1 MALEDYGRI
10 MGNAAASQPDFAG
23 AVMGG
28 FQQAQLMQQQQQAMQ
43 AKQAYEAQL
52 QTDIANALRNPT
64 SAAFSDLM
72 ARHPDLSK
80 EFKDAWDVR
89 DEGARNSD
97 LTTLGG
103 VVSSLGAGRR
113 DLALES
119 VKARVEADRAAGVDN
134 QAGEM
139 LLEALE
145 AGDDTRARG
154 LASYLIAAAAGPEK
168 LDALTNASAGT
179 TVVSAGGSLVDKTTG
194 KELFRAGEAPKYLK
208 AQNADGSETIIAVG
222 GDAGASAGAPR
233 SVRNNNPGNIEDG
246 AFARSQPGYV
256 GSDGRFAIFEAPEAG
271 QGAAMALLGSY
282 IDRGFNSVGKIISR
296 WAPKEDNNDTAA
308 YVRTVASKLG
318 VKPAQPIG
326 KDRVPDLLVA
336 IAEVEGG
343 AGVSGGAPGARAV
356 FQSQGGVKAPLGYRP
371 TADGNLEAIPG
382 GPGDLA
388 AKLKPVPVAGF
399 KAIQENRTAL
409 GKLEK
414 ALAEVSKYPE
424 AFGAKGYL
432 PDFALQRVDPA
443 GVKARAA
450 VADIGSMVINQRS
463 GAAVSAA
470 EFPRLSPFIPSMRD
484 DPETV
489 TAKLANMR
497 AEMAAMVA
505 EDEEFYSPA
514 NGYRPVAARKAPA
527 DAAPGS
533 SEASAVKV
541 ATRAELEALPSGT
554 WVIVPGKAKPVQR
567 K

>member
-1 MALEDYGRI
+1 MPLENYARI
-10 MGNAAASQPDFAG
+10 IGEGAAAQPDIMG

-28 FQQAQLMQQQQQAMQ
+28 FQQAQLQQQQQQAMQ
-43 AKQAYEAQL
+43 AKQQQEAAMQS
-52 QTDIANALRNPT
+52 DIEAALRNPT

-72 ARHPDLSK
+72 TRYPAMND
-80 EFKDAWDVR
+80 EFKAAWEVR
-89 DEGARNSD
+89 DEGARNAD
-97 LTTLGG
+97 LTALGG
-103 VVSSLGAGRR
+103 VVAALGAGRR
-113 DLALES
+113 DLALS
-119 VKARVEADRAAGVDN
+119 TVKARVEADKAAGVPN
-134 QAGEM
+134 QAADM

-145 AGDDTRARG
+145 DDDDVRARG

-179 TVVSAGGSLVDKTTG
+179 TVVSAGGSLVDKATG

-208 AQNADGSETIIAVG
+208 AQNADGSESILAVG
-222 GDAGASAGAPR
+222 GDAGSGAAPR

-246 AFARSQPGYV
+246 EFARSRPGYA

-271 QGAAMALLGSY
+271 QSAAVALLGSY
-282 IDRGFNSVGKIISR
+282 IDRGYNNVGKIISR

-308 YVRTVASKLG
+308 YVRTVAAKLG

-326 KDRVPDLLVA
+326 KERIPDLLAA
-336 IAEVEGG
+336 ITAVEGG
-343 AGVSGGAPGARAV
+343 SGASGNSGNAKVV
-356 FQSQGGVKAPLGYRP
+356 FQSQGGTKAPSGYRALP
-371 TADGNLEAIPG
+371 DGNLEAIPG

-409 GKLEK
+409 AKLDK
-414 ALAEVSKYPE
+414 AISEVTAYPD
-424 AFGAKGYL
+424 AFGAKGYI
-432 PDFALQRVDPA
+432 PDFALQRFNPE

-470 EFPRLSPFIPSMRD
+470 EFPRLTPFIPSVRD

-489 TAKLANMR
+489 KAKLANMR

-514 NGYRPVAARKAPA
+514 NGYRAVPPRAA
-527 DAAPGS
+527 AAP
-533 SEASAVKV
+533 VKV
-541 ATRAELEALPSGT
+541 KTRAEVEALPSGARFINPADGRVMT
-554 WVIVPGKAKPVQR
+554 KK
-567 K
+567 